1 MDETEVFWNRQIG
14 IFKTSYINTIII
26 LFNLI
31 CFAINFVSGDSLIES
46 FEQRSDYVLAGV
58 QYYRLITS
66 MFLHADLE
74 HLFNNMLI
82 LFFVGANVE
91 HDIGHFPYLILYF
104 LSGLGGNLTSVA
116 YDFLHMEFIP
126 SIGASGAVFGIIG
139 AVIIIVIHGRK
150 NLKKGSNL
158 LIRLALM
165 VMLSVY
171 SGFTAANVDNAAH
184 IGGLLC
190 GVIITFLITII
201 SKKEYTM
208 EEWL

>member
-26 LFNLI
+26 LLNLI
-31 CFAINFVSGDSLIES
+31 CFAINFVFGDSLIER

>member
-31 CFAINFVSGDSLIES
+31 CFAISFVSGDSLIER